1 MFLTAMSAGSISGS
15 NLSSASTAAR
25 ISLVLPTCLTLSW
38 PRERRRIA
46 APPVHLRDIA
56 VVKAMAA
63 LLILPPAIG
72 GPPASDVFA
81 GGGSG
86 ADGFGGVE
94 QHLLER
100 AGQVGV

>member
-46 APPVHLRDIA
+46 APAVHPRDVA
-56 VVKAMAA
+56 AAKAKVA
-63 LLILPPAIG
+63 LLIFPPAM
-72 GPPASDVFA
+72 A
-81 GGGSG
+81 GAACIRRFRAGRGSG
-86 ADGFGGVE
+86 ADGVGGVE
-94 QHLLER
+94 QHLL
-100 AGQVGV
+100 